1 MCTIVFLF
9 LFLNRN
15 YNIESICYSLLFMCV
30 HEKKY
35 LGVNY
40 PSCSER
46 KGRTILSK
54 STCIKI
60 HSYYII
66 NLALV
71 LIIITR
77 HLKKIV

>member
-30 HEKKY
+30 YEKKY

-40 PSCSER
+40 PSCLER
-46 KGRTILSK
+46 KGRTIL
-54 STCIKI
+54 
-60 HSYYII
+60 
-66 NLALV
+66 
-71 LIIITR
+71 
-77 HLKKIV
+77 